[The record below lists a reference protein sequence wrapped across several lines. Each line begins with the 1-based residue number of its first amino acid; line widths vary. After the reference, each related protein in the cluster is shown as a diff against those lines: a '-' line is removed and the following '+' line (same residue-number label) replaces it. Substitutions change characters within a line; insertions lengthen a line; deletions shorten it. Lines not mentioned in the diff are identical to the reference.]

1 MARHQGLKTA
11 LFGFSLGSV
20 MSLMGCASTV
30 PKWESFVA
38 PAPGSSWTQVQR
50 NTGSFGSGTTE
61 VLVRVGEANLDGRKV
76 ATRETKAGN
85 ILMDT
90 DGAWLGLT
98 NPAGQVQV
106 RFDPPIGYQWPLTVG
121 KTWTKDYTTT
131 VAGSGQKIPFSATWK
146 VEAYEDVT
154 VPAGTFKSWRVSY
167 SDTGGTTQM
176 LWSAPEVGGFVKRVE
191 QRSAAYQPGGAGT
204 RETELLSLTTTK

>member
-1 MARHQGLKTA
+1 MALTQGLKTVV
-11 LFGFSLGSV
+11 FGVSLGSAMLFV
-20 MSLMGCASTV
+20 GCASAP
-30 PKWESFVA
+30 PKWERYVA
-38 PAPGSSWTQVQR
+38 PAPGSSWTQIQR
-50 NTGSFGSGTTE
+50 NTGSFGSGSTE
-61 VLVRVGEANLDGRKV
+61 VLVRVGEATLDGRKV

-98 NPAGQVQV
+98 NPAGQIQM

-121 KTWTKDYTTT
+121 KTWTKEFATT
-131 VAGSGQKIPFSATWK
+131 VVASGQKIPFSATWK
-146 VEAYEDVT
+146 VEAFEDVT
-154 VPAGTFKSWRVSY
+154 VPAGTFKAWRVSY
-167 SDTGGTTQM
+167 SDSGGTTQM

-204 RETELLSLTTTK
+204 RETELVSLTTTK